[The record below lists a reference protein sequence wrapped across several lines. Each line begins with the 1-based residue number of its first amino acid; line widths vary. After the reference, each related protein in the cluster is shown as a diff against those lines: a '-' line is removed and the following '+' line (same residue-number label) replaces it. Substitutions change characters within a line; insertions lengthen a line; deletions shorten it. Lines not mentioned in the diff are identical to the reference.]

1 MMAYIAVIPYEESMG
16 ELKSIYDELIATRG
30 KLADVHTVQSLNP
43 ATIVSHMNLY
53 KDILFGPS
61 PLKRYQRET
70 VAVIVSAANQCEYC
84 VHHHRE
90 ALLHY
95 WKDTKKIDKLIRQPD
110 AAQLSEAD
118 QELCS
123 FARDL
128 TLNPELST
136 VQKVEVLKREGFT
149 DRAILDATLAVAY
162 FNFVNRIVLGLGL
175 QVNAS
180 EITGYK
186 Y

>member
-1 MMAYIAVIPYEESMG
+1 MPHIEVIPYEESTG
-16 ELKSIYDELIATRG
+16 ELKAIYDSLIAARG
-30 KLADVHTVQSLNP
+30 KLADVHIIQSLNP

-53 KDILFGPS
+53 KDILFGQS
-61 PLKRYQRET
+61 PLKRPQREMI
-70 VAVIVSAANQCEYC
+70 AVIVSAANQCEYC
-84 VHHHRE
+84 LLHHQE

-95 WKDTKKIDKLIRQPD
+95 WKDEHKVDLLVRQPD
-110 AAQLSEAD
+110 SAGMSEQD
-118 QELCS
+118 FNLCV

-136 VQKVEVLKREGFT
+136 QQKIEVLKQTGLT
-149 DRAILDATLAVAY
+149 DRAILDATLVVAY

-175 QVNAS
+175 NVDKDEVA
-180 EITGYK
+180 GYN